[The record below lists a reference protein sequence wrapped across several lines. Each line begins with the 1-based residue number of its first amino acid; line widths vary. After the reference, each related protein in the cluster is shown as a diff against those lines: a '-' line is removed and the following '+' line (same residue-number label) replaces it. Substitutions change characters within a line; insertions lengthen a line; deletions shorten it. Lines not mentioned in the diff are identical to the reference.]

1 MKYVSSN
8 GSPMSDSL
16 KDRLFGDIFTFPNSF
31 STPWYV
37 WAKETAVYNL
47 VGEDSEGMEV
57 KVLGSGLLGNAHS
70 PSTEEESG
78 MTWDCSGERLQQ
90 APAKH

>member
-16 KDRLFGDIFTFPNSF
+16 KDRLFEDTLHSPTASRHHRMFEL
-31 STPWYV
+31 
-37 WAKETAVYNL
+37 KRTAVYL
-47 VGEDSEGMEV
+47 VDEDSEDMEV

-70 PSTEEESG
+70 PSTEEESI
-78 MTWDCSGERLQQ
+78 MTWDCSGERL
-90 APAKH
+90 